1 MSIVE
6 LIGPVTMVWK
16 TSKSQRLV
24 RSKESPRN
32 FLKCSIHVPGL
43 GSNLSIDGKMPTKR
57 KGKLSPSPTDKKIR
71 SVTGNDDV
79 KAKVSATP
87 KKGALHGVESMVA
100 RTPEMKSL
108 L

>member
-1 MSIVE
+1 MSSVE
-6 LIGPVTMVWK
+6 LIGFETMVWK
-16 TSKSQRLV
+16 TSNSQRLV
-24 RSKESPRN
+24 RSKESPKN

-57 KGKLSPSPTDKKIR
+57 KGKLRPSPTDKKMR
-71 SVTGNDDV
+71 RVTGNEDV

-87 KKGALHGVESMVA
+87 RNGALHGVESIVA
-100 RTPEMKSL
+100 STPEMKSL